1 MIASN
6 TSESNS
12 RSFLK
17 FRVQWLWAAQKLNKL
32 LNWKSPQGYQ
42 PLKLKVKIMLPIS
55 QAAYISDKN
64 VGKKFFSKLFES
76 INSTKV
82 EIEGVQFKS
91 DSSAPEQLY
100 IDRYKLVSVR

>member
-17 FRVQWLWAAQKLNKL
+17 FRVQWLWAAQKLNKI

-64 VGKKFFSKLFES
+64 IGKKFFSKLFES

-91 DSSAPEQLY
+91 DNSALEQLY

>member
-1 MIASN
+1 
-6 TSESNS
+6 
-12 RSFLK
+12 
-17 FRVQWLWAAQKLNKL
+17 
-32 LNWKSPQGYQ
+32 
-42 PLKLKVKIMLPIS
+42 MLPIS

-91 DSSAPEQLY
+91 DNSAPEQLY
-100 IDRYKLVSVR
+100 IDRYKLVSVNPSRNARACSYINWLMFVGIGISIDTSSLLSAEL